1 MKHIDKYRQQLKKAT
16 IKKAI
21 IKKTAIKMSAG
32 KLKRI
37 VLQTKRDKKNDYT
50 KRGRSS

>member
-16 IKKAI
+16 
-21 IKKTAIKMSAG
+21 IKMSAG